1 MVRGLD
7 YYNDTV
13 FEWTTTKLGA
23 QATVCAGGR
32 YDTLVENLGGKPTP
46 AFGFAIGVE
55 RLMALLPEVSPY
67 RTEPLLHAYAIP
79 FSSAEMLSA
88 LRFAED
94 LRSCGLLCEVHLSG
108 GSIKSAMRK
117 ANASGA
123 YFAALF
129 GEEERLNNQV
139 SLKSLRTEEE
149 QQRLGVSQ
157 ALQWITQHAAC

>member
-1 MVRGLD
+1 
-7 YYNDTV
+7 
-13 FEWTTTKLGA
+13 
-23 QATVCAGGR
+23 
-32 YDTLVENLGGKPTP
+32 
-46 AFGFAIGVE
+46 
-55 RLMALLPEVSPY
+55 
-67 RTEPLLHAYAIP
+67 
-79 FSSAEMLSA
+79 
-88 LRFAED
+88 
-94 LRSCGLLCEVHLSG
+94 
-108 GSIKSAMRK
+108 MRK